1 MSETRFTED
10 HEWIRLDGE
19 IAIVGITRHAAD
31 QLGDVVS
38 VELPEVGQ
46 AFKQG
51 GEFGAVDSAK
61 AASEVYAPAS
71 GEVVE
76 VNSGLEDSPETIND
90 SPEDKGWF
98 IKLKLSD
105 PSELDKLMDRA
116 AYDAHTGD
124 A

>member
-1 MSETRFTED
+1 MSQTRFTEE

-19 IAIVGITRHAAD
+19 IAVVGITKHAAD

-38 VELPEVGQ
+38 VELPEVGDS
-46 AFKQG
+46 FKKG
-51 GEFGAVDSAK
+51 DEFGAVDSAK
-61 AASEVYAPAS
+61 AASEVYAPAG

-105 PSELDKLMDRA
+105 PSELDSLMDA
-116 AYDAHTGD
+116 EAYKAHTGD
-124 A
+124 D

>member
-1 MSETRFTED
+1 MSQTRFTEE

-19 IAIVGITRHAAD
+19 IAVVGITKHAAD

-38 VELPEVGQ
+38 VELPEVGDS
-46 AFKQG
+46 FKKG
-51 GEFGAVDSAK
+51 DEFGAVDSAK
-61 AASEVYAPAS
+61 AASEVYAPAG

-76 VNSGLEDSPETIND
+76 VNSSLEDSPETIND

-105 PSELDKLMDRA
+105 PSELDGLMDA
-116 AYDAHTGD
+116 EAYKAHTGD
-124 A
+124 D